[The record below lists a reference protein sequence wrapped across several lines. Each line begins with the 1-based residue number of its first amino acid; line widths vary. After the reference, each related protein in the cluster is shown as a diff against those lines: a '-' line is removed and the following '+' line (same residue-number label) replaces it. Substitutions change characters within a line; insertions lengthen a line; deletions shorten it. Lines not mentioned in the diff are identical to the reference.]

1 MFSFFLCI
9 YLSGTAGL
17 YGNWLLVSHFEK
29 LPDCFPQWWYHFTYL
44 LAVFESSV
52 SSYPHTYFSY
62 YLIFFQ
68 AFCWFVK
75 WYVIV
80 IFICV
85 PVITNDVEFHMLN
98 AVCISSL
105 EKFLFRSFAHFKIR
119 LFGFLLL
126 SCKSSLY
133 VLDLLLIIY
142 MICKCVFPFFGLS
155 LFFLNG
161 VKFSVLMKS
170 SIFVFSLVACV
181 CWYHACQRSFCWIRA
196 KSKGLFSFKTF
207 IALAL
212 SFRFLI
218 HFELIFVWGV
228 R

>member
-1 MFSFFLCI
+1 MLCTSFCLDIFSFFLCI

-44 LAVFESSV
+44 LAEFESSV

-105 EKFLFRSFAHFKIR
+105 EKFLFRSFAHFNIR

-133 VLDLLLIIY
+133 VLDTRPLWTKWFSNIFSLSGHCLSTFLIMSRQDFNVDEVQYVPVFSFITLLLILYLRNHCLTQDYKDIHLCF
-142 MICKCVFPFFGLS
+142 ILWV
-155 LFFLNG
+155 
-161 VKFSVLMKS
+161 
-170 SIFVFSLVACV
+170 
-181 CWYHACQRSFCWIRA
+181 
-196 KSKGLFSFKTF
+196 SKL
-207 IALAL
+207 
-212 SFRFLI
+212 
-218 HFELIFVWGV
+218 
-228 R
+228 